1 MRVTESDT
9 YLGGREA
16 LACELYDVLNDFIWC
31 RF

>member
-9 YLGGREA
+9 DLGGREA
-16 LACELYDVLNDFIWC
+16 LARELYDVLNDFVWC